1 MTSKNIRFR
10 LQLRIRIFD
19 DPVKVFTTHDDSAAT
34 VDDVIVVAWKICDF
48 KSLGSMPGSLWLFKL
63 GGSRCTI

>member
-34 VDDVIVVAWKICDF
+34 VDEVIVVA
-48 KSLGSMPGSLWLFKL
+48 
-63 GGSRCTI
+63 